1 MARVVDTAHVIEHDT
16 TVQVI
21 TNKSEAGLEII
32 RHSCAHLMA
41 QAVKQLFPNAE
52 VTIGP
57 VIEDG
62 FYYDF
67 AYKESFEPDDL
78 LKIEARMKELAKAN
92 LPISRLVLS
101 RDDAIQFFPR
111 CGRAL

>member
-1 MARVVDTAHVIEHDT
+1 MTGWLIDFLIEAELSIVTPQD
-16 TVQVI
+16 
-21 TNKSEAGLEII
+21 EAGLDVI

-41 QAVKQLFPNAE
+41 QAVKSLFLKAM

-67 AYKESFEPDDL
+67 SY
-78 LKIEARMKELAKAN
+78 
-92 LPISRLVLS
+92 SRPY
-101 RDDAIQFFPR
+101 PR
-111 CGRAL
+111 